1 MTNGNGINLALEN
14 LLTSNKDIQGA
25 LVATA
30 DGIALASVQ
39 LSTASNRLAAM
50 ASASIGL
57 GKQLIATICNGNL
70 NEIKV
75 SGDNGQVFIYSVTNK
90 AVLVVITREEPNVAM
105 VNWES
110 QKTVK
115 ELVPIIQ

>member
-1 MTNGNGINLALEN
+1 MVSKNNFNPVLEDLLAQN
-14 LLTSNKDIQGA
+14 SDIQSA
-25 LVATA
+25 LVGTL

-39 LSTASNRLAAM
+39 LSNISGRLAAM
-50 ASASIGL
+50 SSAALGL
-57 GKQLIATICNGNL
+57 GRQLITTICNGNL

-75 SGDNGQVFIYSVTNK
+75 SGDKGQVFIYSITNK
-90 AVLVVITREEPNVAM
+90 AVLVVVTKNEPNVAM

-115 ELVPIIQ
+115 QLASIL